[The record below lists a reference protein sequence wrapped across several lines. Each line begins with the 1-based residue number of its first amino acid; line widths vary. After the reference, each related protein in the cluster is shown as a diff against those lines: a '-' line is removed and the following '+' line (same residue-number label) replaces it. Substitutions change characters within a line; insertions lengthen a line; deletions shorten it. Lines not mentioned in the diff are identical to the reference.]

1 MRALECGGE
10 KQVQAIQDVVV
21 EELFF
26 FFLTGRIHKIKA
38 LRRGN
43 CSSGHE
49 AVHQMNEK
57 KNSLANSFSFFPVP
71 WNLMLSLF
79 FFSFSHLNLSYLLL
93 PLRAQSRSSL

>member
-21 EELFF
+21 EEL

-57 KNSLANSFSFFPVP
+57 KNPSLILFSFFSCPVE
-71 WNLMLSLF
+71 SHVKSVF
-79 FFSFSHLNLSYLLL
+79 FFFFLLVI
-93 PLRAQSRSSL
+93 